1 VDGLE
6 RHRLQ
11 REGTGT
17 ITLFLW
23 DFDRIFAAARERDA
37 LAEQLRQAK
46 ADAEAMRAALR
57 SARCDMGMSEST
69 LRTVCKALDTPH
81 PGTALAE
88 EIRRLREVVSEIEKL
103 RRDELHYRL
112 HADYD
117 TEEELQERIGADRI
131 VDLISKTNQ
140 KDGK

>member
-1 VDGLE
+1 MMDTTKLDKAAMDELE
-6 RHRLQ
+6 RHRRQ

-37 LAEQLRQAK
+37 MAEQLRQAL
-46 ADAEAMRAALR
+46 ADGEALR
-57 SARCDMGMSEST
+57 RYVGSMTGIT
-69 LRTVCKALDTPH
+69 LGPDTR